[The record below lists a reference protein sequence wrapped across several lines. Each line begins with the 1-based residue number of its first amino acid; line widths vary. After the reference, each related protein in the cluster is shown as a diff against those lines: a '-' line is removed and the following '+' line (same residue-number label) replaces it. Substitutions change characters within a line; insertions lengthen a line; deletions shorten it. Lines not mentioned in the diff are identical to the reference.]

1 MSNQKNSKDIRS
13 ITFSPGSADGASHC
27 EAQDGPTLDLF
38 SQEAPHASHSAQQ
51 DAAEDM
57 PTSDTLP
64 RNGSGWSN
72 PSGLLSS
79 LASRLQ
85 PQSKKTTG
93 SMIYSMNWK
102 QKTTPRGRSYFQ
114 LVASGRRTSDSGFGW
129 LHGWPTATTRDHKDG
144 KECPNVPINSLLGR
158 ETWMAGWPT
167 PTVADENKSRVK
179 EPLNYSEKHMAR
191 KNSDKNLAITA
202 QALAGWPT
210 PAANTYGEDLEK
222 ELARRERLKA
232 KHGNGNGA
240 GLTTAVAAGLSAN
253 HGEPVRA
260 KPDGTIL
267 TGSTAGMES
276 GGQLNPAHSRWLM
289 GYPPEWDDCAVTA
302 MPSSRRSRKKSSE
315 K

>member
-38 SQEAPHASHSAQQ
+38 SQEALPASHSAQQ

-210 PAANTYGEDLEK
+210 PKVADDKGSAYKPTENRRSELRKMAYLANGPARLTATGE
-222 ELARRERLKA
+222 
-232 KHGNGNGA
+232 
-240 GLTTAVAAGLSAN
+240 T
-253 HGEPVRA
+253 
-260 KPDGTIL
+260 L

-302 MPSSRRSRKKSSE
+302 MPSSRKSRKKLSE